1 MRRGAVLSGL
11 IALLLSISAGAQ
23 DLGRP
28 RAVEGL
34 RWVDAATGRIGVV
47 VRPPRLLRDE
57 IAGGR
62 LSNLARLGALAF
74 RQPAVLGGAA
84 RLAGLGCASCH
95 PNGAANVEFFVP
107 GLSDRPGN
115 VDVTHGALG
124 DLLANGRHDP
134 VNIPSLRGVAQTAPY
149 GRSGAVA
156 SLRAFTRRAI
166 VTEFEGDEPPPWLL
180 DALVAYQNQLVLPRP
195 GPSEA
200 APEVLARGAA
210 IFEVRCT
217 RCHIPSAA
225 YQDGRR
231 HDVGTGGLFDTP
243 SLLGLAETAPYLHD
257 GRASDLSAA
266 LSHGASGL
274 APRALADLTG
284 HVARIGAMAEG
295 ETAITLAGEVAGLT
309 ADLEL
314 LAWAGRREFSAI
326 GAFVATAL
334 RREAGLI
341 HARLPQASGEGP
353 RDLLFGWSMA
363 LHDMGQAFE
372 AGDFIRAR
380 VLYPQLAERLRR
392 EAPRVMAAAPGSL
405 YDPARLAPVRAAP
418 EGQAQR

>member
-1 MRRGAVLSGL
+1 MRRGAVLPGAM
-11 IALLLSISAGAQ
+11 ALLLSISASAQ
-23 DLGRP
+23 DLGQP
-28 RAVEGL
+28 HAIEGL

-47 VRPPRLLRDE
+47 VRPPQLLRDE
-57 IAGGR
+57 IAGSR

-84 RLAGLGCASCH
+84 RLAGLSCASCH

-115 VDVTHGALG
+115 VDVTHSALG

-156 SLRAFTRRAI
+156 SLRAFARRAI
-166 VTEFEGDEPPPWLL
+166 VTEFEGDEPPPWLV

-195 GPSEA
+195 GPAVA
-200 APEVLARGAA
+200 APEILARGAA
-210 IFEVRCT
+210 IFEIHCA

-231 HDVGTGGLFDTP
+231 HDVGTGGVFDTP
-243 SLLGLAETAPYLHD
+243 SLRGLAETAPYLHD
-257 GRASDLSAA
+257 GRAADLRDA
-266 LSHGASGL
+266 LSHGVSGL
-274 APRALADLTG
+274 APRAFTDLQA
-284 HVARIGAMAEG
+284 HVAGIGAVAAG

-326 GAFVATAL
+326 GTFVATAL

-341 HARLPQASGEGP
+341 HARLRKTSGEGP
-353 RDLLFGWSMA
+353 RDLLLGWSMA
-363 LHDMGQAFE
+363 FRDIGQAFE

-380 VLYPQLAERLRR
+380 TLYPQLAGRLRR
-392 EAPRVMAAAPGSL
+392 DAPRVVAAAPGSL
-405 YDPARLAPVRAAP
+405 YDPARLAPVRAPSDA
-418 EGQAQR
+418 EAQR